1 MRFSSSR
8 YTKLMSLGRG
18 GMGEAF
24 LAVSTGAAGVR
35 KPCVLKLLHGELL
48 AEPSARQLFFHE
60 AQIASKL
67 DHPAIVCAYD
77 FGEDD
82 DGTFYLAMEYVHG
95 QPWSRVRAH
104 LSPAR
109 LPLVAHVRILRD
121 LLDALDHAHDFVDF
135 DGRPLGVV
143 HRDVAPGN
151 VMVDYSGRVKLLD
164 FGIAKSTDAK
174 SQLVGSGFRGK
185 LPYVSPEQIAGF
197 KVDRRADVY
206 AVGAMLWESIARKKR
221 GDGPAEDVLAARLKD
236 TEPRIEDVVPN
247 ADRELVAVCGKALAL
262 RPSDRFSS
270 AAEMASRLDS
280 WLATREEECPR
291 KAWAPNVR
299 AKYEEERAVVHKA
312 LLDEVGALSD
322 TTGPYLTGSYLS
334 LSRSMAP
341 PRLRP
346 LDTSTAFAVPSV
358 PPPPPEDV
366 RESIDP
372 RPTTLS
378 TPAPVFDEV
387 PKRHERRQWL
397 VASALAVVA
406 VIVLGF
412 VGFTFVR
419 APKSPPPT
427 LGGTSPEQAKL
438 EPSSEPPQANATS
451 ELAQPTATAV
461 PSAAL
466 AGQPTGPTR
475 MHARPQKPSLA
486 ASPPVPSATPA
497 PAPRAPAIRPLDE
510 ADPYAK

>member
-1 MRFSSSR
+1 
-8 YTKLMSLGRG
+8 
-18 GMGEAF
+18 MGEAF
-24 LAVSTGAAGVR
+24 LAVSTGTAGVR

-174 SQLVGSGFRGK
+174 SQIVGKGFRGK

-197 KVDRRADVY
+197 KVDRRADLY

-221 GDGPAEDVLAARLKD
+221 SDGPAEDVLAARLKD

-247 ADRELVAVCGKALAL
+247 VDPELAVACGKALAL
-262 RPSDRFSS
+262 RPSDRFAS
-270 AAEMASRLDS
+270 AAEMANRLDA
-280 WLATREEECPR
+280 WLAPREEECPR
-291 KAWAPNVR
+291 KTWAPHVR

-346 LDTSTAFAVPSV
+346 LDTAAAFALPSL
-358 PPPPPEDV
+358 PPPLQEDV
-366 RESIDP
+366 PRESVDP

-378 TPAPVFDEV
+378 TPVPVFDEV
-387 PKRHERRQWL
+387 PKRQERRQWI
-397 VASALAVVA
+397 VASALAFVA
-406 VIVLGF
+406 VLVLGF
-412 VGFTFVR
+412 VGFTFAR
-419 APKSPPPT
+419 APQNPPPA
-427 LGGTSPEQAKL
+427 LGATSVEQVNS
-438 EPSSEPPQANATS
+438 EPSSEPLAPANAPS
-451 ELAQPTATAV
+451 DSAQPVATATEV
-461 PSAAL
+461 PSAL
-466 AGQPTGPTR
+466 LPGQATGPSR
-475 MHARPQKPSLA
+475 IPHARPQKPSLA
-486 ASPPVPSATPA
+486 ATVPMPSTTPA
-497 PAPRAPAIRPLDE
+497 PTPRAPTIRPLDE
-510 ADPYAK
+510 ADPYTK

>member
-1 MRFSSSR
+1 
-8 YTKLMSLGRG
+8 MSLGRG

-48 AEPSARQLFFHE
+48 AEHSARQLFFHE

-174 SQLVGSGFRGK
+174 SQLVGKGFRGK
-185 LPYVSPEQIAGF
+185 LPYVSPEQVAGF
-197 KVDRRADVY
+197 KVDRRADLY

-221 GDGPAEDVLAARLKD
+221 CDGPAEDVLAARLKD

-247 ADRELVAVCGKALAL
+247 VDPELAIVCGKALAL
-262 RPSDRFSS
+262 RPSDRFSN

-299 AKYEEERAVVHKA
+299 SKYEEERAVVHKA

-334 LSRSMAP
+334 LSRSISMAP
-341 PRLRP
+341 PRLRA
-346 LDTSTAFAVPSV
+346 LDTSTAFALPSI
-358 PPPPPEDV
+358 PPPPEDV
-366 RESIDP
+366 QRESIDP

-378 TPAPVFDEV
+378 TPAPLFAEV
-387 PKRHERRQWL
+387 PKRQERRQWF

-406 VIVLGF
+406 ALVLGF

-419 APKSPPPT
+419 APKGPPPA
-427 LGGTSPEQAKL
+427 LGAASAEQVEA
-438 EPSSEPPQANATS
+438 EPPLDPRANATS
-451 ELAQPTATAV
+451 EPAKPTATAV

-475 MHARPQKPSLA
+475 MPHARPQTPSLA
-486 ASPPVPSATPA
+486 ASPAVPSATPG
-497 PAPRAPAIRPLDE
+497 PTPRPPAIRPLDE